1 MPRGSQTES
10 LGGKRRS
17 KELSAEPSEKRR
29 GQLVAQKPPYIQ
41 RRILWRSV
49 IFSSPAA
56 PLQVPDEPLEK
67 AKKTP
72 ERIEFEISFD
82 GQEEESEE
90 EQFEHNLRA
99 SMSSDAIL
107 DNSDEEDDDSDE
119 E

>member
-1 MPRGSQTES
+1 MRSEVHLTEV
-10 LGGKRRS
+10 RDF
-17 KELSAEPSEKRR
+17 
-29 GQLVAQKPPYIQ
+29 
-41 RRILWRSV
+41 
-49 IFSSPAA
+49 FSSPAA

>member
-1 MPRGSQTES
+1 M
-10 LGGKRRS
+10 
-17 KELSAEPSEKRR
+17 
-29 GQLVAQKPPYIQ
+29 VAQKPPYVQ